1 MSKIRVGILFGG
13 KSVEHEVSLQ
23 SAKNIVEAI
32 NKDKY
37 EVVLIGIDKEGKW
50 HLSDTSKYL
59 LNESNPK
66 LISLNAS
73 NQGIGLVP
81 GETQKGL
88 INTETYSS
96 IGNLDVIFPIIHGAT
111 GEDGVLQGFLKL
123 AEIPFVGPS
132 VMASSV
138 CMDKD
143 VTKRLLRDAGIAISD
158 FVTIT
163 RSTRNKITFEEVESK
178 LGLPLFVK
186 PANLGSSVGINKV
199 RNKEEFEKALDEA
212 FRFDT
217 KILVEEFIK
226 GREVECSVMG
236 NEEPIASIA
245 GELVPTHDFYS
256 YDAKYIDENGAI
268 SKIPAD
274 ISSDILKQVQEI
286 AIKSF
291 QVLGCE
297 GMARVDFFLT
307 EENKLYVNE
316 INTIPGF
323 TKISM
328 YPKLWEASGVSYSEL
343 IDKLIQYGIARF
355 ERDKSLATSI

>member
-1 MSKIRVGILFGG
+1 MGILFGG

-37 EVVLIGIDKEGKW
+37 EVVLIGIDKDGKW
-50 HLSDTSKYL
+50 HLSDTSKYI

-66 LISLNAS
+66 LIKLNTS
-73 NQGIGLVP
+73 NQGVGLIP

-88 INTETYSS
+88 INTENYNS
-96 IGNLDVIFPIIHGAT
+96 IGSLDVIFPIIHGAT
-111 GEDGVLQGFLKL
+111 GEDGVLQGFLRL

-132 VMASSV
+132 VMASAV

-143 VTKRLLRDAGIAISD
+143 VTKRLLRDAGISISN

-163 RSTRNKITFEEVESK
+163 KSTRNKFTFQSVVEK

-199 RNKEEFEKALDEA
+199 RNEEEFEKALNEA

-286 AIKSF
+286 AIQSF

-307 EENKLYVNE
+307 EDNKLYVNE

-328 YPKLWEASGVSYSEL
+328 YPKLWEASGISYSEL

-355 ERDKSLATSI
+355 ERDKNLETSI